1 MARQLTFDLPPRP
14 AMGRDDFFVSTA
26 NASAVALVDGWRDW
40 PHGKMVLTGA
50 RGAGK
55 THLAHVWAG
64 QSGAQ
69 IVGAADDWDLSK
81 LPPALVLENCEEVAG
96 DPAAEERLFH
106 LHNAAVAE
114 NIPLLFTATSAP
126 SRWGLRLP
134 DLASRMAQAG
144 LAHIDPPDDQ
154 LLLMVLVKQATDRA
168 MSLTPSM
175 LTHIT
180 ARMPR
185 DFAAIATLIA
195 RADALALSEKKPVNS
210 THLRAALAD
219 LPGDPSS

>member
-1 MARQLTFDLPPRP
+1 
-14 AMGRDDFFVSTA
+14 MGRDDFFVSAA
-26 NASAVALVDGWRDW
+26 NAGAVALGDGWRDW

-50 RGAGK
+50 PGAGK

-64 QSGAQ
+64 QSGAR
-69 IVGAADDWDLSK
+69 IVAATDAATLIDLTD
-81 LPPALVLENCEEVAG
+81 LPSALVLENCEEVAG
-96 DPAAEERLFH
+96 DAAAEERLFH
-106 LHNAAVAE
+106 LHNAALAE
-114 NIPLLFTATSAP
+114 HIPLLFTANAAP
-126 SRWGLRLP
+126 SRWGLHLP

-154 LLLMVLVKQATDRA
+154 LLLMVLVKQAADRA
-168 MSLTPSM
+168 MALTPGM
-175 LTHIT
+175 LAHVT

-185 DFAAIATLIA
+185 DFRAISTLIA

>member
-40 PHGKMVLTGA
+40 PHGKLVLTGA

-64 QSGAQ
+64 QSGAR
-69 IVGAADDWDLSK
+69 IVVATDAVDLTD
-81 LPPALVLENCEEVAG
+81 LPPALVVEDCEAVAG
-96 DPAAEERLFH
+96 DPVAEERLFH
-106 LHNAAVAE
+106 LHNAALGKDV
-114 NIPLLFTATSAP
+114 PLLFTARSAP
-126 SRWGLRLP
+126 SRWGLSLP

-154 LLLMVLVKQATDRA
+154 LLMMVLVKQATDRSI
-168 MSLTPSM
+168 SLTPTM
-175 LTHIT
+175 LSHVT

-185 DFAAIATLIA
+185 DFAAITTLIA
-195 RADALALSEKKPVNS
+195 HADALALSEKKPVNS